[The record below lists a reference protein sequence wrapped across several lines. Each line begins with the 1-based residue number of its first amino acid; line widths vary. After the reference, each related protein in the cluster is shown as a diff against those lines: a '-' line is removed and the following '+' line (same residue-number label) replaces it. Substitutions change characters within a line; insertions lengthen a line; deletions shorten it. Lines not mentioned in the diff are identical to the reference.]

1 MCVEAIQRKTA
12 YRISQTCAIRNLLR
26 NLLGPGLLGIIL
38 ETQVLEGSQHIFR
51 PYCMLTLI
59 LTEITKRCRVPEE
72 GWCGPSITTLECLE
86 MSRITPISKPTKSPA
101 SQKKSFLLS
110 NLFCGCWNQIAKSS
124 PGQEETTSGLHDY
137 THRENLWPRQELSF
151 TSGKPLSAAA
161 EDQVRLTS
169 VPQTPDTPP
178 RCPSQQ
184 SLARFSQLIP
194 AGPQFISSLLVPMN
208 SLRSKHEACLLS
220 IQQNT
225 LNSQPERGAEAR
237 SKHSIVGKPEPSKTL
252 SKYYQTSHHPLSV
265 LQGPVKWETPP
276 PTPSQIQESDG
287 KSARSLLGGHSELIW
302 AIFWL
307 RAENWGAS
315 AITQRVS
322 LQIKIWP

>member
-1 MCVEAIQRKTA
+1 
-12 YRISQTCAIRNLLR
+12 
-26 NLLGPGLLGIIL
+26 
-38 ETQVLEGSQHIFR
+38 
-51 PYCMLTLI
+51 
-59 LTEITKRCRVPEE
+59 
-72 GWCGPSITTLECLE
+72 

-194 AGPQFISSLLVPMN
+194 AGPPVHLFPACSYEFSEIKAWGLFAQHSAEHLKFSAWEGGWSKVKALYCWEAWTQQDTIKVLPDQPPSSLCAAGSCEVRDPTSHPKSN
-208 SLRSKHEACLLS
+208 TRIWWEVSQESPRGSLRVDLGNILIASWKLGGFGHH
-220 IQQNT
+220 
-225 LNSQPERGAEAR
+225 PKG
-237 SKHSIVGKPEPSKTL
+237 EPS
-252 SKYYQTSHHPLSV
+252 
-265 LQGPVKWETPP
+265 
-276 PTPSQIQESDG
+276 
-287 KSARSLLGGHSELIW
+287 
-302 AIFWL
+302 
-307 RAENWGAS
+307 N
-315 AITQRVS
+315 
-322 LQIKIWP
+322 